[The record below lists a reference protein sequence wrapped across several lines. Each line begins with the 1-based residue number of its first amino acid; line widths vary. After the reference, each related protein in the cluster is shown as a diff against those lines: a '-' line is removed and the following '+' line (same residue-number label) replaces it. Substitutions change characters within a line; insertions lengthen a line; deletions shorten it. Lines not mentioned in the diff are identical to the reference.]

1 MYKILSF
8 LSVLFFFTAC
18 TVPDADLAE
27 KSAVADARFSAS
39 TDQLAQLKTRI
50 SGSITLGYTSPQR
63 VTLSIYDGEVPVL
76 QKTYDATALEIPVDE
91 MITLAGDGERQ
102 INFVV
107 DYNARQVKQTLIL
120 NVALTAPL
128 AVFDAWTTDF
138 DPDTGVLAT
147 GGLTVT
153 VDAAYTIES
162 VRYAVD
168 KGAWF
173 DASSV
178 DGVHF
183 PIAITNPDIGEV
195 LVDTEVVARLNGE
208 LITARFSDS
217 FAVAPEF
224 DCNNP
229 AQAMIPEN
237 DLVSNMTEEHRVMKG
252 YFGDPQGGHVL
263 SFVVTANVQGDG
275 IYQSVGEV
283 QSYGPTAVGVKYYV
297 SPLRC
302 ENNPCNTAYR
312 LDFFL
317 DGILQCSR
325 DNFGVIYRY

>member
-1 MYKILSF
+1 MDYNDQQVKQTLILQTEKAI
-8 LSVLFFFTAC
+8 V
-18 TVPDADLAE
+18 TVALA
-27 KSAVADARFSAS
+27 AS
-39 TDQLAQLKTRI
+39 TDELAQLKSRI
-50 SGSITLGYTSPQR
+50 AGNITLGYTSSDK
-63 VTLSIYDGEVPVL
+63 VILSIFDGEVLVL

-91 MITLAGDGERQ
+91 LITLAGDGERQ
-102 INFVV
+102 INLVV
-107 DYNARQVKQTLIL
+107 DYNDQQVKQTLIL

-138 DPDTGVLAT
+138 NPTSGVLAT
-147 GGLTVT
+147 GGVTVT
-153 VDAAYTIES
+153 LDSAYTIES

-173 DASSV
+173 DATST
-178 DGVHF
+178 DGVYF
-183 PIAITNPDIGEV
+183 PIEITNPDIGEV
-195 LVDTEVVARLNGE
+195 LVDLEVVARINGE

-217 FAVAPEF
+217 FTVAVEF
-224 DCNNP
+224 NCNNP

-252 YFGDPQGGHVL
+252 YFGDPLGGHVL

-302 ENNPCNTAYR
+302 ENQPCNTAYR

-325 DNFGVIYRY
+325 NNFGVIYRY